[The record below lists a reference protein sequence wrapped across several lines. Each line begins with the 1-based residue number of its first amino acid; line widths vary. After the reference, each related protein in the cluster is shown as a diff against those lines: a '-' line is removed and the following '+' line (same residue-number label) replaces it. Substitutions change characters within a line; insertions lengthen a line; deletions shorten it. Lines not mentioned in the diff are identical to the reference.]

1 MALVHGDPPGLT
13 EIGNLHVTQLDLEA
27 FGSGFSTGE
36 KADVM
41 QHTFALIAEARRP
54 NGGNLQMA
62 TQLFHNESGKRLSGD
77 VLCDYQHRPST
88 FCNLLQQ
95 REQTFPGTDCSFVDE
110 DVNVVE
116 GNFHAFGISNKVR
129 REISAIELHA
139 ANLWSVAGDARNEAA
154 VADNSSFFHM
164 SQNAAAY
171 CSKLCRHISRTSI
184 ARLKFLGLLSPSYGL
199 CMMGNPVD
207 GGLWKGT
214 RENRPLLRSRFAQSL
229 RRYCAE
235 GITSKVARASEAH

>member
-154 VADNSSFFHM
+154 VADNSSVFHM
-164 SQNAAAY
+164 SQNAVAY
-171 CSKLCRHISRTSI
+171 CSKLSSHISS
-184 ARLKFLGLLSPSYGL
+184 
-199 CMMGNPVD
+199 
-207 GGLWKGT
+207 
-214 RENRPLLRSRFAQSL
+214 
-229 RRYCAE
+229 
-235 GITSKVARASEAH
+235 TSKGLMTDSSQNPASPANRANSRVVGKPEVIRKRPSGKLRQWFPFMPNTF